1 MGYGKSVNVIGEDT
15 IDIMILPATSL
26 APQKYVTLPLE
37 VGGVVKPNHTSRQVL
52 LGNEPDTVV

>member
-1 MGYGKSVNVIGEDT
+1 MNVIHGDT

>member
-1 MGYGKSVNVIGEDT
+1 MNVIHGDT

-37 VGGVVKPNHTSRQVL
+37 VGGVVKPNHKSRDAL
-52 LGNEPDTVV
+52 FGIDPDTVV